1 MSKPVSNDK
10 FGALSYTNTA
20 PNPPATVNIKT
31 WIQGISKESPSPDAL
46 SKFDE
51 SIDKSIGGL
60 GDRMEK
66 MYNSQRSVPLFEFR
80 DLADIT
86 TVKIEKFM
94 KDVDSTIQKLHKDFA
109 DAPKKR
115 KRDVPASCTL
125 PGAPAESSPTTPTP
139 VVVAPVDPPSQP
151 SCVPNPTDSVKDAH
165 EGEMQKAAKYFCD
178 EYASNI
184 NAQAPINIVQTI
196 IAGTRTEGRA
206 TVDIAYLYP
215 PNMGNQD
222 DVYDIKLTSVD
233 NCTPTNGFNLAS
245 PVKDNQCADILHS
258 AWKSCEPFV
267 SPVSSCYSLMIFRWE
282 SRTWWRYYCWLLGL

>member
-1 MSKPVSNDK
+1 MSKPVPNDS

-20 PNPPATVNIKT
+20 SNTPAAVNIKT
-31 WIQGISKESPSPDAL
+31 WIQGMSKESPFPDAL

-60 GDRMEK
+60 DDKMEK
-66 MYNSQRSVPLFEFR
+66 MYVSQRSVPLFEFR
-80 DLADIT
+80 DLLDKKT
-86 TVKIEKFM
+86 SEVEEFM
-94 KDVDSTIQKLHKDFA
+94 KDVDSRIQKLHKDFA

-115 KRDVPASCTL
+115 KRDVPANCTL
-125 PGAPAESSPTTPTP
+125 PDAPAESSPTTPAP

-151 SCVPNPTDSVKDAH
+151 SCVPNPTDSVKDAR

-178 EYASNI
+178 EYAFNT
-184 NAQAPINIVQTI
+184 NAQAPINIAQTI

-215 PNMGNQD
+215 PDIGNQD

-245 PVKDNQCADILHS
+245 PVKDNQCTDILHS
-258 AWKSCEPFV
+258 AWKNCEPFI
-267 SPVSSCYSLMIFRWE
+267 PPFLPAIR
-282 SRTWWRYYCWLLGL
+282 